1 MTKGLTRKQ
10 AAFVEEYLVDF
21 NATRAAIRAGY
32 SEKTAEA
39 IGFENLRK
47 PKISAAIDAA
57 REERSERTRVT
68 ADMVVEE
75 LARIGF
81 SNMKRFASWGPDG
94 GGLRSSGEL
103 KDEEAA
109 CVSEVVVNKT
119 VTTDKWGE
127 ISETTN
133 ARFKL
138 HDKLG
143 ALNSLG
149 KHLGMFDGER
159 VRKLVEEELDHLLG
173 ELEEKLEPDEFEKVA
188 AILSESGGKKAQ
200 GS

>member
-1 MTKGLTRKQ
+1 MAKGLTSKQ
-10 AAFVEEYLVDF
+10 TSFVQEYPIDLNAA
-21 NATRAAIRAGY
+21 AAARRAGY
-32 SEKTAEA
+32 SAKTADRM
-39 IGFENLRK
+39 GYENLRK
-47 PKISAAIDAA
+47 PEIRDAISEAM
-57 REERSERTRVT
+57 RQRGVRTRVT

-81 SNMKRFASWGPDG
+81 SNMKCFASWGPDG

-119 VTTDKWGE
+119 VATNKWGE
-127 ISETTN
+127 ITETTN
-133 ARFKL
+133 AKFKL

-188 AILSESGGKKAQ
+188 AILSESGGEKAQ
-200 GS
+200 NS